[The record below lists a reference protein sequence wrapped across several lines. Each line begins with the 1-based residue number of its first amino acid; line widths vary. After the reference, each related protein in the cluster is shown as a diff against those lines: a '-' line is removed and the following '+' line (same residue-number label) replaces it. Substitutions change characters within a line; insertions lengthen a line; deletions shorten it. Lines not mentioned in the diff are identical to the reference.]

1 MAIMTVI
8 DWISLLCVKAGAILL
23 VRISSYQLFA
33 ITFLYQ
39 LGTTIIFGFAAGT
52 GRDAWIVTVLSSIA
66 GMIIIS
72 MYIALMKMNPGLTLV
87 EWFPRQFG
95 KWIGIPIAWL
105 YPLSFLFDAGR
116 GIGALRDLVPTT
128 LLPKTPPVVIVVAFL
143 LVLIYGLYLGIEN
156 VARLGEILTPLILIL
171 FGLEIVLLL
180 NSHIIE
186 FKLLLPVLW
195 DGWAPVLNSVYPEG
209 ISQTYGESIAL
220 AMIWTLANRQKKV
233 WKITIAATILA
244 SIFFLVSDLLAI
256 TVFGDAF
263 LKRSIYPLYSLTGM
277 VNIGGFITNL
287 NPFVVVY
294 FISTAFIKLY
304 IKILAA
310 LLGFKVLLKLK
321 SIRPLILPAA
331 ACTLIIGFTI
341 STNVINHIYVIAVRI
356 ITPYVWVPLFLVI
369 PAILLLVT

>member
-1 MAIMTVI
+1 M
-8 DWISLLCVKAGAILL
+8 
-23 VRISSYQLFA
+23 VRISSYQLFT

-52 GRDAWIVTVLSSIA
+52 GRDAWIVTILSSIA

-72 MYIALMKMNPGLTLV
+72 MYLALMNMNPGLTLV
-87 EWFPRQFG
+87 EWFPKQFG

-116 GIGALRDLVPTT
+116 GVGALRDLVPTT

-156 VARLGEILTPLILIL
+156 VARLGEILTPIILTL

-195 DGWAPVLNSVYPEG
+195 DGWAPVLKSVYPEG
-209 ISQTYGESIAL
+209 INQTYGESIAL
-220 AMIWTLANRQKKV
+220 AMIWTLAKPQKKV
-233 WKITIAATILA
+233 WRITMTATILA
-244 SIFFLVSDLLAI
+244 SIFFLLSDVLAI

-263 LKRSIYPLYSLTGM
+263 FKRSIYPLYSLTGM

-294 FISTAFIKLY
+294 FISTTFIKLY
-304 IKILAA
+304 IKLYAA
-310 LLGFKVLLKLK
+310 LLGFKVLLKLS
-321 SIRPLILPAA
+321 SIRPLIWPAA
-331 ACTLIIGFTI
+331 ACTLLIGFTI
-341 STNVINHIYVIAVRI
+341 STNIINHIYVMAVRI
-356 ITPYVWVPLFLVI
+356 ITPYVWVPLFMVI
-369 PAILLLVT
+369 PAILLLVTWIRRKAGI